1 MMQNIGLV
9 GCGSWG
15 KNILRDLLALHCRVH
30 VVDADAAARMRA
42 LECGAEKVFA
52 HAEELPVCDGYV
64 VAVPIPDLAPVCID
78 LLKRKKPLFVEKTLC
93 LSLKTADDLEKLGGN
108 KYIFAMHK
116 WHYHPGVEALRV
128 IAHSGR
134 IGTLKEMFTLRHGW
148 VDDFH
153 GGDVFWTLTVHDI
166 TIVKHIFGY
175 IPERIIHAHAIQ
187 NAQGLPIS
195 LTAVL
200 GQDPVVSISVNARH
214 THKVSAVSIHG
225 DKGSAVLHDCYD
237 DHITVRDEHGEEKIG
252 IDTTFPLY
260 LELKEFVSYLQG
272 GPRPRCDLQSVR
284 EVTRVLLDL
293 RKKALPVLHDQLE
306 ESLT

>member
-1 MMQNIGLV
+1 MQTIGLI
-9 GCGSWG
+9 GCGFWG
-15 KNILRDLLALHCRVH
+15 KNILRDLLSLHCSVH
-30 VVDADAAARMRA
+30 VVDQDAVARMSA
-42 LECGAEKVFA
+42 LELGAKKVVA
-52 HAEELPVCDGYV
+52 YTTELPLCDGYV

-93 LSLKTADDLEKLGGN
+93 LSMQTADELEKCGGG
-108 KYIFAMHK
+108 KYIFPMHK

-134 IGTLKEMFTLRHGW
+134 IGALKEMFTLRHGW

-153 GGDVFWTLTVHDI
+153 GGDAFWTLTVHDI

-200 GQDPVVSISVNARH
+200 GQGPVVSISVNARH
-214 THKVSAVSIHG
+214 PHKVSGVSIHG
-225 DKGSAVLHDCYD
+225 EKGSAVLHDCYD
-237 DHITVRDEHGEEKIG
+237 DHIMVRDTHGEEKIG

-272 GPRPRCDLQSVR
+272 GPRPRCDLESAR
-284 EVTRVLLDL
+284 EVTRVLLEL
-293 RKKALPVLHDQLE
+293 RKKALPELPDNRQEV
-306 ESLT
+306 